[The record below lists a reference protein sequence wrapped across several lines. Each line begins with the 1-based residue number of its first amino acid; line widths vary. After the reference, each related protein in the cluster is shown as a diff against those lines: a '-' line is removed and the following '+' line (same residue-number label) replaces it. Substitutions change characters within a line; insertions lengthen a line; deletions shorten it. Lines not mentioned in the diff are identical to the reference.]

1 MDNECRDAFYSEEYF
16 GILVEYEGS
25 GELVKEEYNSNCF
38 YPISYR
44 FAVIFLTQGE
54 GEKVPY
60 ETMPFSVIPIV
71 CCNSQE
77 NNSFSIPV
85 DK

>member
-71 CCNSQE
+71 CCN
-77 NNSFSIPV
+77 
-85 DK
+85 